1 MRHLNILVQH
11 HTVLRSQFSFIKNK
25 YDFNMTMLALDICHF
40 GFHRQAE
47 PILPT
52 HRICKLRRAPETPG
66 GVWPEVIKT
75 WMIIYFNV
83 VCCHTLSTYKSVKS
97 LMWMSYK
104 LFLEKKKRV
113 ESLRSRGRDERFPR
127 SRFEMG
133 WNTDK
138 GVASILSSQP
148 HMSPPP
154 HILRRAPRSLGSA
167 L

>member
-52 HRICKLRRAPETPG
+52 HRICKLRRAP

-104 LFLEKKKRV
+104 LFLEKKKELKAYGAV
-113 ESLRSRGRDERFPR
+113 EEMSASRDHD
-127 SRFEMG
+127 SRWGEIQTKALHPFFHP
-133 WNTDK
+133 NHTC
-138 GVASILSSQP
+138 P
-148 HMSPPP
+148 PPPP
-154 HILRRAPRSLGSA
+154 HSA
-167 L
+167 